1 MHPGRSLALAL
12 GVFGLALFGCAQERP
27 VIVENSRGNPPEVH
41 NPAGN
46 AIEAIKAY
54 SFEQRDLA
62 VNNLEHVTADLD
74 QRIRDMRGRSKAIAS
89 DRRED
94 WNSALTKLELKRDEL
109 EVNVTRIKFATEDK
123 WDDAKGSAVDTLE
136 EVQDLLE
143 DLQGIVR
150 D

>member
-1 MHPGRSLALAL
+1 
-12 GVFGLALFGCAQERP
+12 
-27 VIVENSRGNPPEVH
+27 VH

-54 SFEQRDLA
+54 GFEQRDLA
-62 VNNLEHVTADLD
+62 VNKLEHVTADLD
-74 QRIRDMRGRSKAIAS
+74 QRIRAMRGRSKAIAS

-94 WNSALTKLELKRDEL
+94 WNAALTKLELKRDEL
-109 EVNVTRIKFATEDK
+109 EVSTTRIKFATEDK

-143 DLQGIVR
+143 ELQGIVR
-150 D
+150 E